1 MLAEQDLPVLEV
13 LEAAP
18 GGEVPVDKLEPL
30 LVLLYAHRLLHT
42 GSELQVTAPNG
53 SAPSVPSLQTA
64 IGEAIRRRAALRAG
78 DSYRL
83 TAGAGL
89 LLSRRGLRASDQAR
103 ELAARVLSRDASEIL
118 GEAVSA
124 WPDQAVS

>member
-1 MLAEQDLPVLEV
+1 MPAEHDLPVLEV

-30 LVLLYAHRLLHT
+30 LVLLYARRLLRT
-42 GSELQVTAPNG
+42 GSQLQVTAPNG
-53 SAPSVPSLQTA
+53 SVPTVPSLPSA

-83 TAGAGL
+83 TNGAGL

-103 ELAARVLSRDASEIL
+103 ELAARVLTRDASEIL
-118 GEAVSA
+118 SEAVSV
-124 WPDQAVS
+124 WPDPAVS